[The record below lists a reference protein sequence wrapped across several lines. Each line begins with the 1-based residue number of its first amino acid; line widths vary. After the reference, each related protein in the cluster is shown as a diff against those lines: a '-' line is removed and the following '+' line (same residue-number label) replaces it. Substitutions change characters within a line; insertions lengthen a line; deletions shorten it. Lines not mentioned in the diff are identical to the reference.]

1 MGGRSHDERAA
12 SFWKP
17 RFRITLDATETR
29 RGILRSY
36 EQLVGPSFGCPL
48 CAMPSCS
55 IVGPVDYRYECRNRM
70 ACGWSQRSHYAM
82 SIRSCLGL
90 GAPTE
95 GLPCLHLMRREQDGP
110 AQISSRSRG
119 PVALATS

>member
-1 MGGRSHDERAA
+1 MTNVQRP
-12 SFWKP
+12 FWKP

-55 IVGPVDYRYECRNRM
+55 IVRHQLSYRYECRNSM
-70 ACGWSQRSHYAM
+70 ACGWRQRIPLRDVHPLL
-82 SIRSCLGL
+82 LGL

-95 GLPCLHLMRREQDGP
+95 GLPCLHLMEAVSKTDRRRSPLAREVP
-110 AQISSRSRG
+110 LRSRPG
-119 PVALATS
+119 